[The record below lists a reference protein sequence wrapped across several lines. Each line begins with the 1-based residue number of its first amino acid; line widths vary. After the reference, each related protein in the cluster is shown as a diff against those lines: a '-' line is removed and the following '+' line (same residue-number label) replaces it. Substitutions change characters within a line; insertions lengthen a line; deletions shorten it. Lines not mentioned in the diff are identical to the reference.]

1 MTTAVYAAIH
11 GVHERGRAMRQTR
24 RRRRLLLIACLFIGI
39 GLGAAVVWFFF
50 FAHLP
55 LRVATGPVGSDGQ
68 KLLAAFVR
76 SIADAHPRVRLQ
88 IVPIVDRE
96 ARTKALTAGEVD
108 LAVVRSDDLTSTTA
122 QTIAILRRDV
132 VGLVIPHYALLEK
145 VGQLAGKTIGLLQGP
160 AGDERILDQILAY
173 YQVPAQRVHRVV
185 LAPGEIGPAIR
196 QKRVAAFSAIV
207 PAGPGVLAEVVT
219 AVAKV
224 GKEAPD
230 ILEIEAAE
238 AIAQRFPVLEEVEIA
253 PGAFRTIPLRPEE
266 SVITLAVTLRLVARS
281 SMPNYVASEVAPL
294 LFATKAKLASTLPH
308 IGQIEAPDTD
318 KGAALPVHPGAAA
331 YFDGEQTSLLEQFG
345 TYAYLVAIIGSVIGA
360 GYAWMR
366 SAWRDAERQ
375 EHEQLLRLLAI
386 LRDISTVDLDTL
398 EAFDKEA
405 EAINTWALERVTQE
419 AMEAEQFL
427 VFSQV
432 VTQVWQAID
441 RQRARRH

>member
-1 MTTAVYAAIH
+1 
-11 GVHERGRAMRQTR
+11 MRQT
-24 RRRRLLLIACLFIGI
+24 RRRLLLIACLVVGI

-50 FAHLP
+50 FAYVT

-76 SIADAHPRVRLQ
+76 SVADAHPRVRLQ
-88 IVPIVDRE
+88 IVPMGDRE

-108 LAVVRSDDLTSTTA
+108 LAVVRSDDLTNTSA

-132 VGLVIPHYALLEK
+132 VGLVIPPYAPLEK
-145 VGQLAGKTIGLLQGP
+145 VGQLAGKTIGLLQRP
-160 AGDERILDQILAY
+160 AGDERILDEILTY
-173 YQVPAQRVHRVV
+173 YQVPVQRVHRVV
-185 LAPGEIGPAIR
+185 LAPSEIGPAIR
-196 QKRVAAFSAIV
+196 QKRVAAIFAIG
-207 PAGPGVLAEVVT
+207 PAGPGVLADVVT

-224 GKEAPD
+224 SKEAPN

-253 PGAFRTIPLRPEE
+253 PGAFRTIPLRPED
-266 SVITLAVTLRLVARS
+266 SVLTLALTLRLVARS
-281 SMPNYVASEVAPL
+281 SMPSYVASEVARL
-294 LFATKAKLASTLPH
+294 LFVTKATLASTLPQMS
-308 IGQIEAPDTD
+308 QIEAPDTD

-375 EHEQLLRLLAI
+375 KHEQLLRPGARHAGNDGDGAVPDLLSS
-386 LRDISTVDLDTL
+386 RDPGV
-398 EAFDKEA
+398 AGY
-405 EAINTWALERVTQE
+405 
-419 AMEAEQFL
+419 
-427 VFSQV
+427 
-432 VTQVWQAID
+432 
-441 RQRARRH
+441 